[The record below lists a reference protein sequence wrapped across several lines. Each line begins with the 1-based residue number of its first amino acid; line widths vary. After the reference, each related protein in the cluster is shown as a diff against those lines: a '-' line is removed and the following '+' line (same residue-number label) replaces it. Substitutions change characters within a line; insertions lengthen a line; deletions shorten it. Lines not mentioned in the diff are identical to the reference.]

1 MAVTKLTFDEALNT
15 AKNDAYFNW
24 YLTNKTNGIF
34 KDLGN
39 ACEASAS
46 NGSITFKDGFVSVYG
61 RRVYI
66 ENGTSITITLNETKK
81 GYVVLKV
88 DTINNKAEIL
98 LHEGTSSNY
107 PTLTQEDLL
116 EQDGVFELPL
126 VGYSKTTTTLTLDKS
141 CISYISTNKEE
152 LTNTSEKLSDA
163 LKQEVNTLNSTIKSK
178 QHGLQYVVYY
188 QYSRSNNT
196 IKFDITSVMSK
207 DSVILSFAFC
217 NNIIS
222 ISLDLLKG
230 TTAISFG
237 YRYLGTD
244 YQGSIERSGNFLFI
258 TVEESTH
265 NIKKLYAHF

>member
-66 ENGTSITITLNETKK
+66 
-81 GYVVLKV
+81 YVVLKV

-178 QHGLQYVVYY
+178 QHGLQYVVFY